1 MKKFYLIALCAVI
14 SSVAY
19 AQSGSQFANKRL
31 VSFTEESGNS
41 KRNFRFFAHPI
52 HYVGKNSEHP

>member
-41 KRNFRFFAHPI
+41 KRNILIVTSFMMTI
-52 HYVGKNSEHP
+52 N